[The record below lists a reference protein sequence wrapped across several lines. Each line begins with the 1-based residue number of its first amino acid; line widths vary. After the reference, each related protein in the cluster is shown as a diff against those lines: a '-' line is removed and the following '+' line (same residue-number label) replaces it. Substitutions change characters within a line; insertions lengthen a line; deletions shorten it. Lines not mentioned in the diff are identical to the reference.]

1 MKYEQTLLWDKPK
14 AKARPRVTKY
24 GTYTEK
30 ATVDAERNLREQYEA
45 GGGPKFDGP
54 IAVTIDFSNTEV
66 RLSVATC
73 DDYENRKLTGDVD
86 NYGKLVLDALNKI
99 AYEDDKQ
106 IVSLLIRK
114 L

>member
-1 MKYEQTLLWDKPK
+1 MIHEQTLLWDKPK
-14 AKARPRVTKY
+14 AKARPRVTKF

-30 ATVDAERNLREQYEA
+30 ATVDAERNLREQYN
-45 GGGPKFDGP
+45 GPCFEGP
-54 IAVTIDFSNTEV
+54 IDVDIEFANDSVKLTIVSGT
-66 RLSVATC
+66 
-73 DDYENRKLTGDVD
+73 DYQNRKLTGDVD

-114 L
+114 R